1 MQPFEMERAIA
12 DWRRSL
18 RRNPALEAGAVAEL
32 ETCLRDE
39 IDERLKQGT
48 DPEAVFRQA
57 LTAMGPAADSSDEF
71 FKARRSRRSFRTSR
85 FVPGLVRN
93 YVRVAL
99 RQIRSQK
106 AFSLINIAGLA
117 AGIACV
123 LLFWLWVQD
132 ELGFDRFH
140 QNAEALFRAQTVYPW
155 DPASGTLLTPYPLG
169 PALES
174 EIPDIAGVARV
185 GNPGTV
191 LVRAGER
198 SYYEQDLLAVDPAF
212 LRMFTFP
219 LERGDAAAALARPDS
234 VVISQLMAVKYF
246 PGQEPLGGTLVVN
259 GEHSLT
265 VTAVMKNPPSNS
277 TLRPHFLVPVDR
289 MEDLRSSSGYWGN
302 INRWDLF
309 AFTTWVRL
317 GNPDESSAVA
327 AKIGELVRRRTEWN
341 PQPWTLEPLLG
352 MQLLQSRSQ
361 VVLFSGLALFVLL
374 VACINFMN
382 LATARAV
389 NRAKE
394 IGLRKVVGACRRNII
409 AQFYGETFLTTVLA
423 VLAAAVLFIT
433 LLPAFEHV
441 SGKEIG
447 LGAAL
452 GGRFGLG
459 FLAVVLLTGFLAGSY
474 PALWLS
480 ALDPIR
486 TLKGQWRA
494 GARTAS
500 FRRVLVVFQFALSTL
515 LLIGMGVVSRQ
526 VNYMRQ
532 MKLGYDKDHLVYVN
546 LRTGTAKT
554 YPVLKSELQGETL
567 VPAVTA
573 SFQPPMD
580 NGMRESGATWDG
592 EDPDSPTF
600 VFYDDVDYD
609 YPETLGLEFAAGRS
623 FSRSSSSDA
632 GAGFLINERMVEIMN
647 LSSPSEAL
655 GKSLTCWGETG
666 PIVGVLRDYHFQPAQ
681 RAIEPQVISL
691 GQDKLRYAVFRVKGG
706 QIQASVERIKAAW
719 TKVNP
724 GHPFEYHFFDEAFN
738 VIYLAD
744 LRLGKMVSSFAVIS
758 VLVACLGLFG
768 LA

>member
-1 MQPFEMERAIA
+1 
-12 DWRRSL
+12 
-18 RRNPALEAGAVAEL
+18 
-32 ETCLRDE
+32 
-39 IDERLKQGT
+39 
-48 DPEAVFRQA
+48 
-57 LTAMGPAADSSDEF
+57 
-71 FKARRSRRSFRTSR
+71 
-85 FVPGLVRN
+85 
-93 YVRVAL
+93 
-99 RQIRSQK
+99 
-106 AFSLINIAGLA
+106 
-117 AGIACV
+117 
-123 LLFWLWVQD
+123 
-132 ELGFDRFH
+132 
-140 QNAEALFRAQTVYPW
+140 
-155 DPASGTLLTPYPLG
+155 
-169 PALES
+169 
-174 EIPDIAGVARV
+174 
-185 GNPGTV
+185 
-191 LVRAGER
+191 
-198 SYYEQDLLAVDPAF
+198 
-212 LRMFTFP
+212 
-219 LERGDAAAALARPDS
+219 
-234 VVISQLMAVKYF
+234 
-246 PGQEPLGGTLVVN
+246 
-259 GEHSLT
+259 
-265 VTAVMKNPPSNS
+265 
-277 TLRPHFLVPVDR
+277 
-289 MEDLRSSSGYWGN
+289 
-302 INRWDLF
+302 
-309 AFTTWVRL
+309 
-317 GNPDESSAVA
+317 
-327 AKIGELVRRRTEWN
+327 
-341 PQPWTLEPLLG
+341 

-691 GQDKLRYAVFRVKGG
+691 GQDKLR
-706 QIQASVERIKAAW
+706 
-719 TKVNP
+719 
-724 GHPFEYHFFDEAFN
+724 
-738 VIYLAD
+738 
-744 LRLGKMVSSFAVIS
+744 
-758 VLVACLGLFG
+758 
-768 LA
+768 